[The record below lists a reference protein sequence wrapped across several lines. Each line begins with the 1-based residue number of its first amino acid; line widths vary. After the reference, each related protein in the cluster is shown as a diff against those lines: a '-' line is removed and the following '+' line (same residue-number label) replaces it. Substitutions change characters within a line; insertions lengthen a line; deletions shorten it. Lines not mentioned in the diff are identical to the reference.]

1 MSENVFDFSVFDQFL
16 PKENTQEKCCDNMNI
31 INDGESVC
39 ISCGMVREP
48 FISTDAEYRLFSG
61 DNGTNLD
68 SVRCSGNTNNHIEYG
83 LGTIIHESGKKQS
96 YYNRSRYY
104 TQKSYRQK
112 IVSELSDVFNSLTK
126 LGISQNIINN
136 SISLFLDAL
145 GIEENQ
151 KDRNNK
157 KIVKGKNRKGL
168 MGVCLH
174 QSYLELGITRNID
187 EISKILEI
195 SPKRMNHAYEN
206 YIKLKSDNLTFH
218 ISGISNLDM
227 VENYNNQLNLSFKM
241 FKFISI
247 IYTVIESNGLLAT
260 NMRPKSIILGLF
272 YFVLMEFQNK
282 EALNKLTDGTIK
294 VSVHTLNKVY
304 KLLLLNKR
312 IIFQETKKQLILKI
326 FNK

>member
-16 PKENTQEKCCDNMNI
+16 PKEPELKDCCDNMDI
-31 INDGESVC
+31 IEDKVLLCRN
-39 ISCGMVREP
+39 CGMIRDKFV
-48 FISTDAEYRLFSG
+48 SSDAEYRLFSG